1 MKQTSVS
8 SSNEVRI
15 TPQHVV
21 QHNITRKEIDI
32 ESIGVAPVVVL
43 SWGTKVVEW
52 IAGNL
57 DAELSPHWFYG
68 DRESLYTAEIDG
80 QKVSVARVPVGAP
93 GTVMHME
100 EMIACGAHTFIG
112 LGWAGACGAH
122 TFIGLGWA
130 GGLQPH
136 TAIGQLLIPTACV
149 RQEGTSP
156 HYIED
161 EGRIKPDPG
170 LVDLLTA
177 AARAEGLAV
186 HHGTQWTTDAPYREL
201 VSQIET
207 YRGQGVLGVD
217 METSAM
223 YALGQYRKVRV
234 ANLLV
239 VSDEVWR
246 EWRPAFGT
254 KTLVQSTKRAQKVV
268 EMCLADILNG

>member
-15 TPQHVV
+15 TPQMVIR
-21 QHNITRKEIDI
+21 HNITRKEIAI
-32 ESIGVAPVVVL
+32 ENIGVAPVVVL
-43 SWGTKVVEW
+43 SWSTKVVEW

-68 DRESLYTAEIDG
+68 DRECLYTAEIDG
-80 QKVSVARVPVGAP
+80 KKVSVARVPVGAP

-100 EMIACGAHTFIG
+100 EMI
-112 LGWAGACGAH
+112 ACGAH

-161 EGRIKPDPG
+161 EGSIKPDPG

-246 EWRPAFGT
+246 DWRPAFGT

-268 EMCLADILNG
+268 ERCLGDVLNG